1 MQVAGIIAST
11 AAAAIDA
18 YASAVKVPGIGLV
31 LAPIAAGAAVAYGM
45 SQVAQANEAREAAKE
60 GYFDGGYHGYTGG
73 TDPREVRGTFPDGQP
88 YHGMEFIAN
97 HKATAHAPFRR
108 VFDLADYAQK
118 TNSVASVTTA
128 DIARAVGIN
137 QGYYSGGYRV
147 VETSPSGV
155 NVPSADN
162 AYLQQAL
169 DESRAINA
177 ALLAQLRAGIKSKVT
192 VSGNDGIQEATDT
205 YNQLIKNAKG

>member
-1 MQVAGIIAST
+1 M
-11 AAAAIDA
+11 
-18 YASAVKVPGIGLV
+18 
-31 LAPIAAGAAVAYGM
+31 
-45 SQVAQANEAREAAKE
+45 
-60 GYFDGGYHGYTGG
+60 
-73 TDPREVRGTFPDGQP
+73 
-88 YHGMEFIAN
+88 
-97 HKATAHAPFRR
+97 
-108 VFDLADYAQK
+108 
-118 TNSVASVTTA
+118 
-128 DIARAVGIN
+128 
-137 QGYYSGGYRV
+137 
-147 VETSPSGV
+147 VETSPSGA